1 MVVTKRQNVLVELG
15 SFLLVE
21 GEKIVLGLDLSFLF
35 ELLTKFLLFGARPPD
50 RLRLI
55 VRVLVDTAH
64 PLETAQ
70 LLVRV
75 HLVMVLVFFVLFLF
89 FFLFCFFCRCAAVST
104 STSLG

>member
-21 GEKIVLGLDLSFLF
+21 GEQIVLGLDLSFLF
-35 ELLTKFLLFGARPPD
+35 ELLTKLLLFGARPPD

-70 LLVRV
+70 LLIGVDCIV
-75 HLVMVLVFFVLFLF
+75 VLVFLLLLLLLLRLSF
-89 FFLFCFFCRCAAVST
+89 FSSRLSIATAA
-104 STSLG
+104 LC